1 MVSFNLRNFLTVD
14 DCNMDE
20 LLESLAFSIL
30 PRYQESPG
38 SLAVVFDRTFTPGN
52 VCTCVQTYSLI
63 ITA

>member
-1 MVSFNLRNFLTVD
+1 MVSFDLRNFLTVD

-20 LLESLAFSIL
+20 LLESLGFSIL
-30 PRYQESPG
+30 PRYQESQG

-63 ITA
+63 IAV